1 MISKNLQIFR
11 KQMNLTQEALAE
23 KVDVARQ
30 TIVKWESG
38 ESAPDLKMAGRLA
51 EALQVS
57 LDDLV
62 NASEGEV
69 EADRRMKGKH
79 LFGLVTIGD
88 KGQIVIPARARKVF
102 NLRPGDQLMVLGDE
116 NQGLALVNAG
126 MFIAFAEGMKNDR
139 T

>member
-1 MISKNLQIFR
+1 MISKNIQIFR
-11 KQMNLTQEALAE
+11 KQMNMTQEALAE
-23 KVDVARQ
+23 RVDVARQ

-38 ESAPDLKMAGRLA
+38 ESAPDLDMAGRLA

-62 NASEGEV
+62 NAQEGEV
-69 EADRRMKGKH
+69 ESTPRMKGKH

-102 NLRPGDQLMVLGDE
+102 NLQPGDQLMVLGDE
-116 NQGLALVNAG
+116 TQGLALVNAQL
-126 MFIAFAEGMKNDR
+126 FIMAAEEMKNGK
-139 T
+139 

>member
-1 MISKNLQIFR
+1 MISKNLQILR
-11 KQMNLTQEALAE
+11 KRANITQETLAE
-23 KVDVARQ
+23 QVGVARQ

-38 ESAPDLKMAGRLA
+38 ESTPDLETAGRLA

-62 NASEGEV
+62 NATEGEMS
-69 EADRRMKGKH
+69 EDKALKGKH

-102 NLRPGDQLMVLGDE
+102 NLSPGDQLMVLGDE
-116 NQGLALVNAG
+116 ESGLALVSARLF
-126 MFIAFAEGMKNDR
+126 MEAAEVMKYGK
-139 T
+139 

>member
-1 MISKNLQIFR
+1 MIGKNVQIFR
-11 KQMNLTQEALAE
+11 KQAGITQEALAE
-23 KVDVARQ
+23 QVGVARQ

-38 ESAPDLKMAGRLA
+38 ESAPDLDTAGRLA

-62 NASEGEV
+62 NAPDGEV
-69 EADRRMKGKH
+69 SEDKTMKGKH

-102 NLRPGDQLMVLGDE
+102 NLRPGDQMMVLGDE
-116 NQGLALVNAG
+116 SQGLALVNARL
-126 MFIAFAEGMKNDR
+126 FIEAAEEMKHGK
-139 T
+139 